1 MGKIKAMGMRKGTKG
16 TSLVKSLDRLT
27 LAKIKKRIDMPR
39 TVESNRI
46 ECKVVMVTAK
56 KKDINN
62 LVLGSILCK
71 GDL

>member
-1 MGKIKAMGMRKGTKG
+1 MGKIKVMGMRKGTKG

-27 LAKIKKRIDMPR
+27 LAKIKKRIDRPR